1 MKNVLILSTSPR
13 VNSNSEALADAFGRG
28 AQESGNAVEKITMR
42 GKNIR
47 FCLGCFVCQETGK
60 CVIKDDMAPIV
71 EKMLEADVLVFAT
84 PIYYY
89 EMSGQMKTLLDRAN
103 PLFPLD
109 YNFREVYLIASA
121 AEDEDTVPQRA
132 LSGLEGWVECFPKA
146 KLAGSVFGGGATLAG
161 EIAGSPALE
170 KAYEMGKAICE

>member
-1 MKNVLILSTSPR
+1 
-13 VNSNSEALADAFGRG
+13 
-28 AQESGNAVEKITMR
+28 
-42 GKNIR
+42 
-47 FCLGCFVCQETGK
+47 
-60 CVIKDDMAPIV
+60 MAPIV